1 MFQLFFVLLQC
12 FRFVRKLLLLE
23 EIIII
28 NNHIIF
34 SSTIETI
41 SSTILLFFLPSS
53 GEASRLKPITTFVA
67 TLVCYSLVDR
77 CSSLRRVLK
86 LLRRLEIP
94 SFALEPSVFSIDLL
108 CFQCVIFF
116 SSQNRNIGEEYW
128 REWWR
133 LRFYSKIFEVVES
146 FRSELIL
153 LI

>member
-1 MFQLFFVLLQC
+1 MATKKKITRDRSKGGKIARPFVINSKVINFQLLFQLFFVLLQC

-86 LLRRLEIP
+86 KIRN
-94 SFALEPSVFSIDLL
+94 SFL
-108 CFQCVIFF
+108 CSRTKCIFD
-116 SSQNRNIGEEYW
+116 
-128 REWWR
+128 
-133 LRFYSKIFEVVES
+133 
-146 FRSELIL
+146 
-153 LI
+153 

>member
-1 MFQLFFVLLQC
+1 MFSI
-12 FRFVRKLLLLE
+12 RAK
-23 EIIII
+23 IIII
-28 NNHIIF
+28 GRRRGLSF

-41 SSTILLFFLPSS
+41 SSMLPLLLFFLPSS

-116 SSQNRNIGEEYW
+116 SSQNRNIREEYW
-128 REWWR
+128 REEWWF
-133 LRFYSKIFEVVES
+133 RFYSKIFEVVES